1 MMADFEISNLIN
13 ELSGIHSPIFVDDAE
28 SIRDVNIKT
37 NNQVVVA
44 IFIKYSE
51 LKVLYDY
58 YNVLEEKKMSVDEQ
72 LIEDRNT
79 HMLNAA

>member
-1 MMADFEISNLIN
+1 MRADFEISNLIN
-13 ELSGIHSPIFVDDAE
+13 ELADIHTPMFIDDAE

-58 YNVLEEKKMSVDEQ
+58 HNVLEAKKASVDEQ
-72 LIEDRNT
+72 LREDRNIN
-79 HMLNAA
+79 MLNAA

>member
-1 MMADFEISNLIN
+1 MADFEISNLIN

-58 YNVLEEKKMSVDEQ
+58 YNV
-72 LIEDRNT
+72 
-79 HMLNAA
+79 

>member
-37 NNQVVVA
+37 NN
-44 IFIKYSE
+44 
-51 LKVLYDY
+51 LKLLVIYPKCKSY
-58 YNVLEEKKMSVDEQ
+58 HVGIQ
-72 LIEDRNT
+72 Q
-79 HMLNAA
+79 